1 MAIAYFPNIYPDEL
15 IYSVLSRFYV
25 HCGYPTYTYAVQDL
39 LGNAKCK
46 VEKEF
51 VKNIKPEIVDLLT
64 KNISLSELLEKHT
77 MFPLYGRF
85 IDSGRRER
93 AYQAL
98 LNLEGDFS
106 KLFSVP
112 NLKKGEQRF
121 FRYCPLCVL
130 EDRMLHGETYW
141 HRIHQIRGMDVCPCH
156 KCYLK
161 NSGVILDSRIN
172 VWLTSAEEVVAC
184 NKVLQGEIQ
193 FCDNQS
199 ELELTMY
206 IAAVFQSP
214 LDMRKSVPI
223 GKFLHYRMMGTPYLG
238 ARGEHI
244 YFNRLLEDLKEH
256 FNGISGM
263 DDFIG
268 NHIHT
273 IIKGDR
279 FVFWEICMMAMF
291 LKISVDELVTAK
303 ENIKMP
309 QQIFDERVY
318 RLWKQGLGI
327 NEIARKLGVA
337 SSMVRM
343 AIDITEREP
352 KATVKKIFKNRKQD
366 RITLDKETLPLVKQ
380 AISELHGTGEQRPC
394 RISMG
399 AVSKKI
405 NVSRYLLRDL
415 ELCKQVIEK
424 AIECDDKYHARKVIW
439 AVNVLQKSEKAIKL
453 WRLRYLCKLEKED
466 MLACFPYL
474 EQMAVPDIVD
484 IVKNI
489 L

>member
-1 MAIAYFPNIYPDEL
+1 MAIAYFPNMYPDEL
-15 IYSVLSRFYV
+15 VYSVLSRFYV

-64 KNISLSELLEKHT
+64 RNMSFSELLEQHT
-77 MFPLYGRF
+77 MLPMYGRF
-85 IDSGRRER
+85 IDSERREN
-93 AYQAL
+93 AYHVL
-98 LNLEGDFS
+98 MNLEGDFS
-106 KLFSVP
+106 KLFGIP

-121 FRYCPLCVL
+121 LRYCPLCVQ
-130 EDRMLHGETYW
+130 EDREICGETYW
-141 HRIHQIRGMDVCPCH
+141 HRIHQIKGMEVCSHH

-161 NSGVILDSRIN
+161 NSTVILDSRGN
-172 VWLTSAEEVVAC
+172 VWLVSAEEVITD
-184 NKVLQGEIQ
+184 NDILQKNIQ

-244 YFNRLLEDLKEH
+244 YFNRLWADLKEH
-256 FNGISGM
+256 FNGIPGM
-263 DDFIG
+263 DDFTG
-268 NHIHT
+268 NHVHT

-337 SSMVRM
+337 SSLVRM
-343 AIDITEREP
+343 AIGITERKP
-352 KATVKKIFKNRKQD
+352 KATAQKIFKSRKQD
-366 RITLDKETLPLVKQ
+366 RVTLDKETLPLVKQ

-405 NVSRYLLRDL
+405 KVSRYLLQDL

-439 AVNVLQKSEKAIKL
+439 AVNVLQKSEKSIKL

-466 MLACFPYL
+466 MIACLPYL
-474 EQMAVPDIVD
+474 EQMATPDIVD
-484 IVKNI
+484 IVKSK